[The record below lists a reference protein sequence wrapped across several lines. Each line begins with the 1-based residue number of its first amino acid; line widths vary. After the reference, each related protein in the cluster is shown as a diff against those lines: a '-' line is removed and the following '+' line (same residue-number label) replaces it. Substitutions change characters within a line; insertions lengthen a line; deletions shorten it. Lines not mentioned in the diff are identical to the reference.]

1 MYVGP
6 ADVQVKDCYVTR
18 ISGDIKVD
26 MRNGMTE
33 GKNEVPESAGA
44 PIMPHSEGQNVRYRA
59 PALEKGLDI
68 LELLA
73 KEGRP
78 LTNTM
83 MSEKLGRSLSELFRM
98 VQVLEY
104 RGFIEQAE
112 DGRGYLPTDKL
123 LLLGMERA
131 PHKSLLEYALPVMR
145 ELSVAIG
152 QSCHLAVRSGN
163 EIVVVARVESAE
175 QIGFTVRIGY
185 RKAFI
190 STASGA
196 VLYAFMDQKDQ
207 NRWLSLLPD
216 DVPGTE
222 IENFKARAENIRING
237 YDKRKSGYTAGIT
250 DICAPVLRGTAAAVA
265 LTVPFAH
272 ITSPV
277 AAIEDAIKRLRA
289 AAAEISA
296 SLLIADHRI

>member
-1 MYVGP
+1 MGSTDVP
-6 ADVQVKDCYVTR
+6 ARGCCVPR
-18 ISGDIKVD
+18 ILDDIKVH
-26 MRNGMTE
+26 MSNGMEE
-33 GKNEVPESAGA
+33 GKNAVPHSAGVA
-44 PIMPHSEGQNVRYRA
+44 MVRPSEGQNFRYRA

-83 MSEKLGRSLSELFRM
+83 ISERLGRSLSELFRM

-104 RGFIEQAE
+104 RGFIQQAE
-112 DGRGYLPTDKL
+112 EGHGYLPTDKL

-185 RKAFI
+185 RKSFI

-196 VLYAFMDQKDQ
+196 VLYAFTHPKDQ
-207 NRWLSLLPD
+207 HRWLSLLSD
-216 DVPGTE
+216 DVPRTK
-222 IENFKARAENIRING
+222 IEHFKSRAKKIRISG
-237 YDKRKSGYTAGIT
+237 YDKRESGYIAGIT
-250 DICAPVLRGTAAAVA
+250 DICAPVLRGTAAAAA

-277 AAIEDAIKRLRA
+277 AVIEDAINQLRA